1 MQKRLKSIGVF
12 LVVAIFAAASLAGA
26 EDADQALKKLMEGND
41 RYVGG
46 SCMQRDLSDARRN
59 ELAKGQKP
67 SAIVVTCSDSR
78 VSPELLFDQ
87 SIGDVFVVRTAGNV
101 VDKIALGS
109 IEYAVEHLHAPLV
122 HVLGHEKCGAV
133 KATLDTIEAK
143 GKPEGNIG
151 AILEKIMPAA
161 VAANIKG
168 GSKDE
173 IVENAIKENV
183 KNTSNEIMAK
193 SSIMQHLVHENK
205 VKIAGGEYSLQTGK
219 VEAIELAAEKVHH
232 GGNGKKGH

>member
-1 MQKRLKSIGVF
+1 MQKRLKSLGVF
-12 LVVAIFAAASLAGA
+12 FIVAIFAIASLAVA
-26 EDADQALKKLMEGND
+26 EDADQSLTKLMDGNK
-41 RYVGG
+41 RYVSGAFL
-46 SCMQRDLSDARRN
+46 QRDLSDAKRK

-109 IEYAVEHLHAPLV
+109 IEYAAEHLHSPLV
-122 HVLGHEKCGAV
+122 YVLGHEKCGAV

-151 AILEKIMPAA
+151 AILEKVMPAA
-161 VAANIKG
+161 VAANKKG

-173 IVENAIKENV
+173 IFENAIKENV
-183 KNTSNEIMAK
+183 KNTSKEIMEK
-193 SSIMQHLVHENK
+193 SIIIQHLVHENK
-205 VKIAGGEYSLQTGK
+205 VKIVGGEYSLQTGK
-219 VEAIELAAEKVHH
+219 VEAIELPAEKAHH
-232 GGNGKKGH
+232 EGQEKKGH